1 MEEVE
6 FEVGSSSGVETE
18 VVWVRMPL
26 VMKAGVEEREGL
38 RWSYI
43 VDRGVVGVGG
53 WGGRR
58 DGEVVGGREEGRK
71 EERKGGR
78 EEEEEEEERFS
89 LPRRLVFLVLCK

>member
-43 VDRGVVGVGG
+43 VDRGLRG
-53 WGGRR
+53 WI
-58 DGEVVGGREEGRK
+58 
-71 EERKGGR
+71 
-78 EEEEEEEERFS
+78 
-89 LPRRLVFLVLCK
+89 